1 MRQNER
7 GYMLVG
13 ALLIIVLLFVVG
25 LSLTTLAS
33 FSLKNA
39 SDERNHQSV
48 YYIAE
53 AGLNHLANKF
63 EKAVSDI
70 YEDET
75 IRSEDDFFQKLEQ
88 FHFLKE
94 TYDTFEK
101 VKDIQPYAKLSI
113 EKTDQKGVYRLFSTG
128 YIGEKT
134 RTVSQLIKVEWNGKQ
149 AEAKYELPPFAV
161 FTSGKFEM
169 NNGRII
175 GDIGTMNSSIGA
187 VSFPGGGPRLEGKVY
202 VPQGNEEIVK
212 TAHYIKVEVAELD
225 ASYQIP
231 DLPPFPEF
239 PSFECPKDETIASSP
254 YNSHQVIK
262 DCHLYINNW
271 IVDQTNYTL
280 ALTDNLKFKEMRF
293 TSNYTLRIDV
303 GDKNRAIVVDHLNIQ
318 NGHIEL
324 LGTGSLTIY
333 VTDKITLGSGSS
345 VNKNGDIS
353 RLNIF
358 LKGTG
363 SKHNRKEL
371 KIEGSQKI
379 YGSLYAEDAD
389 IHFSGGGGFVGN
401 IFTGGKNLIIEGG
414 STITTQLIFA
424 PQADVRMAGGGNLK
438 GMIVANHFYNT
449 GGATITFEEPFVL
462 TGPISPAALNIS
474 GNQPEDGSGGSNIG
488 GTGNM
493 PSIHKGNI
501 REVLAKQQ

>member
-1 MRQNER
+1 
-7 GYMLVG
+7 
-13 ALLIIVLLFVVG
+13 
-25 LSLTTLAS
+25 
-33 FSLKNA
+33 
-39 SDERNHQSV
+39 
-48 YYIAE
+48 
-53 AGLNHLANKF
+53 
-63 EKAVSDI
+63 
-70 YEDET
+70 
-75 IRSEDDFFQKLEQ
+75 
-88 FHFLKE
+88 
-94 TYDTFEK
+94 
-101 VKDIQPYAKLSI
+101 
-113 EKTDQKGVYRLFSTG
+113 
-128 YIGEKT
+128 
-134 RTVSQLIKVEWNGKQ
+134 
-149 AEAKYELPPFAV
+149 
-161 FTSGKFEM
+161 
-169 NNGRII
+169 
-175 GDIGTMNSSIGA
+175 
-187 VSFPGGGPRLEGKVY
+187 
-202 VPQGNEEIVK
+202 
-212 TAHYIKVEVAELD
+212 
-225 ASYQIP
+225 
-231 DLPPFPEF
+231 
-239 PSFECPKDETIASSP
+239 
-254 YNSHQVIK
+254 
-262 DCHLYINNW
+262 
-271 IVDQTNYTL
+271 
-280 ALTDNLKFKEMRF
+280 MRF

-303 GDKNRAIVVDHLNIQ
+303 GDKNRAIVVDHLNIE

-333 VTDKITLGSGSS
+333 VTDKITLGRGSS
-345 VNKNGDIS
+345 VNENGDIS

-371 KIEGSQKI
+371 KIAGSQKI

-424 PQADVRMAGGGNLK
+424 PQADVRMAEGGNLK
-438 GMIVANHFYNT
+438 GMIVAKRFYNT